1 MWTHNC
7 GTFPSG
13 NLAGFY
19 FTGCQL
25 LTGFE
30 EGICVVEGGGECPD
44 YPLKMPTSHRL
55 WLVWRVLSPPDQG
68 WNLLQRFSNN
78 RTRHPGGGAECVQR
92 AEIWK
97 KSKKTSVTTRLK
109 TLFSKTIPLLFF
121 VIDLACNTMYKVNT
135 VFDSRSQAV
144 VCRLAESAT
153 TDSWDCA
160 RAGPRAEQQCHQPSW
175 LISCLYCVHVQ
186 R

>member
-1 MWTHNC
+1 MRLCACEVNIIFVCLKMWTHNC

-25 LTGFE
+25 LSGFE

-68 WNLLQRFSNN
+68 SNLLQRFSNN
-78 RTRHPGGGAECVQR
+78 RTRHPGGPRNV
-92 AEIWK
+92 
-97 KSKKTSVTTRLK
+97 
-109 TLFSKTIPLLFF
+109 
-121 VIDLACNTMYKVNT
+121 
-135 VFDSRSQAV
+135 SR
-144 VCRLAESAT
+144 
-153 TDSWDCA
+153 
-160 RAGPRAEQQCHQPSW
+160 GPRYGRKVKKLASLLDWRHSFKKLFLCYF
-175 LISCLYCVHVQ
+175 L
-186 R
+186 